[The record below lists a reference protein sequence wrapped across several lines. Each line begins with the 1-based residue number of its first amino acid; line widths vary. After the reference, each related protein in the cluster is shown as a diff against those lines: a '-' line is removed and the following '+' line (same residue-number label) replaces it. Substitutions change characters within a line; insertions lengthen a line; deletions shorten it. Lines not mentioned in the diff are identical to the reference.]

1 MKMTPEMTEAQERMA
16 PGVITAQGFLGH
28 DTRNV
33 AEIIA
38 EDERYFALREIPIE
52 RLVERMRELQEAGSA
67 GLGETISVE
76 PYWEVRV
83 NEARG
88 VLPCPFSDGVY
99 GKINTI
105 VIDRQSKEEIV
116 YSDLTIHLIEKHH
129 FFQGVGSPFRHEPEK
144 YARILHL

>member
-38 EDERYFALREIPIE
+38 EDERYFALREITIE

-67 GLGETISVE
+67 GLGETISVG

>member
-1 MKMTPEMTEAQERMA
+1 MKMTPEMVRAQERMA
-16 PGVITAQGFLGH
+16 PGVITAQGFLGN
-28 DTRNV
+28 DPRNV

-38 EDERYFALREIPIE
+38 EDERYFSLYEIQID
-52 RLVERMRELQEAGSA
+52 RLVAKMRELQDAGRA
-67 GLGETISVE
+67 GLGEAITVA

-105 VIDRQSKEEIV
+105 VTDKQSGRELV
-116 YSDLTIHLIEKHH
+116 FSDLTTHLIEAHH
-129 FFQGVGSPFRHEPEK
+129 FFQGQGSPFRHEPED
-144 YARILHL
+144 YVLILHL

>member
-16 PGVITAQGFLGH
+16 PGVITAQGCLGH
-28 DTRNV
+28 DIRNV

>member
-1 MKMTPEMTEAQERMA
+1 MKMTPEMLRAQERMA
-16 PGVITAQGFLGH
+16 PGVITAQGFLGY
-28 DTRNV
+28 DPRNV

-38 EDERYFALREIPIE
+38 EDEYYCALHDIEID
-52 RLVERMRELQEAGSA
+52 RLVAKMRELQEAGQM
-67 GLGETISVE
+67 GLGEAITVA

-105 VIDRQSKEEIV
+105 VKDKQSGRELV
-116 YSDLTIHLIEKHH
+116 FSDLTTHLIEAHH
-129 FFQGVGSPFRHEPEK
+129 FFQGKGSPFRNEPED
-144 YARILHL
+144 YVRILRL

>member
-116 YSDLTIHLIEKHH
+116 
-129 FFQGVGSPFRHEPEK
+129 
-144 YARILHL
+144 